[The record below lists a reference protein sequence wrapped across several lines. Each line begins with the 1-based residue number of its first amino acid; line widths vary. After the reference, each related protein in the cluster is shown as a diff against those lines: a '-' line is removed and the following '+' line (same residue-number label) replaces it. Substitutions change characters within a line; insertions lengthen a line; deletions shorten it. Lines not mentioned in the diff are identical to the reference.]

1 MQKTVLYVINADYNE
16 GIIKILKENKEPICY
31 VTVSKG
37 VDALVEMFKNEKL
50 DLKKIFFVDCIT
62 KTIITPKEQ
71 DNAMF
76 VSSPDALTDISMAI
90 TKSYENVS
98 AVLIDSIS
106 TLSFYHDNN
115 MLLRFVNNIINKSRI
130 KSKNMYFVVSGKDKD
145 TALSKELSVLVD
157 KVIEI

>member
-1 MQKTVLYVINADYNE
+1 
-16 GIIKILKENKEPICY
+16 
-31 VTVSKG
+31 
-37 VDALVEMFKNEKL
+37 
-50 DLKKIFFVDCIT
+50 
-62 KTIITPKEQ
+62 
-71 DNAMF
+71 MF